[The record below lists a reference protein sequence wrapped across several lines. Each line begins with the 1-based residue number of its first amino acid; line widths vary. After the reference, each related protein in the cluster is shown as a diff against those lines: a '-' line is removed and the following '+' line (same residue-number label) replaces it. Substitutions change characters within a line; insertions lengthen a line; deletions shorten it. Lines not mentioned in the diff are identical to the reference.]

1 MIFVSDNWIRKVS
14 LFQNGVRIGLFRGR
28 FLLTALA
35 TLCVL
40 AAGWYIGPKLL
51 RPSLSLTIIVTMLVY
66 FLAHCF
72 RAMRLCIIS
81 GPLLK
86 MPARTIFLL
95 HFATAPFAIIPPFK
109 LGEIVR
115 FYTLWTISR
124 KLSETIVTVLLDRL
138 FDAIILS
145 LLLAWLIINDHID
158 SVMDESTRTVQ
169 WMILA
174 VTISAGVCFL
184 IGPRAL
190 SSLQRYVMIHHS
202 GRNVLVSLRLI
213 DVLRKGTTSG
223 EGLLRQQGPL
233 LMMITVLIWGLE
245 LVAAALFTPVA
256 IFPEFHNAGV
266 LLINRT
272 VQEWHAAF
280 SSFIDPA
287 LATSAASSIL
297 AIFIVW
303 PPSVYG
309 YLTRI
314 ITPSS
319 RSQRLK

>member
-1 MIFVSDNWIRKVS
+1 MCVGGGLVYRPQTSTAVVVLNNYCHNACLFFGS
-14 LFQNGVRIGLFRGR
+14 LFQGNAAVHNFRP
-28 FLLTALA
+28 TTENASA
-35 TLCVL
+35 D
-40 AAGWYIGPKLL
+40 
-51 RPSLSLTIIVTMLVY
+51 
-66 FLAHCF
+66 H
-72 RAMRLCIIS
+72 
-81 GPLLK
+81 
-86 MPARTIFLL
+86 FLL

-245 LVAAALFTPVA
+245 LVAAALFTPWQ
-256 IFPEFHNAGV
+256 FF
-266 LLINRT
+266 
-272 VQEWHAAF
+272 Q
-280 SSFIDPA
+280 
-287 LATSAASSIL
+287 SSIMR
-297 AIFIVW
+297 V
-303 PPSVYG
+303 SY
-309 YLTRI
+309 
-314 ITPSS
+314 
-319 RSQRLK
+319 

>member
-1 MIFVSDNWIRKVS
+1 MVFVSENWIKKVS
-14 LFQNGVRIGLFRGR
+14 LFQNGVRFGLFRAR

-35 TLCVL
+35 TICVL
-40 AAGWYIGPKLL
+40 AAGWSVGPKLL
-51 RPSLSLTIIVTMLVY
+51 RPSLAVTIIVTMLVY
-66 FLAHCF
+66 FLGHCL

-81 GPLLK
+81 GRLLR

-115 FYTLWTISR
+115 FYMLWTMSR

-145 LLLAWLIINDHID
+145 FLLAWLIINNHID
-158 SVMDESTRTVQ
+158 SIMDESTRVVQ

-174 VTISAGVCFL
+174 VTISAGICFL

-202 GRNVLVSLRLI
+202 GRNVLVSLILI
-213 DVLRKGTTSG
+213 DVFRKGTTSG
-223 EGLLRQQGPL
+223 EGLLRQQGAL

-245 LVAAALFTPVA
+245 LVAAALFTPMA

-280 SSFIDPA
+280 FSFVDPA

-297 AIFIVW
+297 ATFIVW

-314 ITPSS
+314 ITPTS
-319 RSQRLK
+319 RGKRFK